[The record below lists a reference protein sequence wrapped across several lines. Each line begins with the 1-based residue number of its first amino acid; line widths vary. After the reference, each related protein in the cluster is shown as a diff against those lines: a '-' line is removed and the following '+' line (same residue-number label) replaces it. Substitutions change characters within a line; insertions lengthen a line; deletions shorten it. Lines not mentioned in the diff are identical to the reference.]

1 MKTPS
6 EMTLGEY
13 LGIMF
18 RLGLKPTG
26 RRTAI
31 LLGYSVRQLQRIYMR
46 QCPIPAPIQRL
57 LSLYDEVLKG
67 NPKIPNKW
75 SAWPSDKR
83 PPGSPS
89 PDAEERAARE
99 ANG

>member
-1 MKTPS
+1 MKTPT

-18 RLGLKPTG
+18 RLGLKPCG
-26 RRTAI
+26 KRTSI
-31 LLGYSVRQLQRIYMR
+31 LLGISVRQLQRIHMR
-46 QCPIPAPIQRL
+46 QASIPAPVQRL
-57 LSLYDEVLKG
+57 LSLYDAVLKDC
-67 NPKIPNKW
+67 PKIPNKW
-75 SAWPSDKR
+75 EAWPSDKR

-89 PDAEERAARE
+89 PYVEQRAAKE